1 LKQLLLHLVVVVV
14 QLLLLPH
21 YCQAHFHSRLA
32 EEADSKA
39 NRFYLLEGLQL

>member
-1 LKQLLLHLVVVVV
+1 LKQLLLHLVVVV
-14 QLLLLPH
+14 QLLLH
-21 YCQAHFHSRLA
+21 YYCQAHFHSRLA